1 MVEVICAVV
10 AALSAVACAIIGVR
24 GEKNKKAEEK
34 HTALRAEESLLSLR
48 MMDAAV
54 QLGVVSA
61 NALTHGHNNGNV
73 EEARKAAQKARS
85 EYQAFLQRTAAQEI
99 GGK

>member
-1 MVEVICAVV
+1 MIEIICAAV
-10 AALSAVACAIIGVR
+10 AALAAIVCAVISGH
-24 GEKNKKAEEK
+24 GEKRRRGEEK
-34 HTALRAEESLLSLR
+34 HAKLRAEESLLSLR

-73 EEARKAAQKARS
+73 EQARVAAQQARA
-85 EYQAFLQRTAAQEI
+85 EYQAFLQRTAAAEI
-99 GGK
+99 GQ